1 MLNKLKFLLAPS
13 LMFLPALV
21 LAQGDGLNRLID
33 QFQVLVMRLVPIVVG
48 LALLLFLWGVLNYLF
63 KKDEVQKKDARDF
76 MIWGIVALF
85 VMVSVWGLVTVLSQ
99 TIFGTTPINVPP
111 TLPLVPGTR

>member
-33 QFQVLVMRLVPIVVG
+33 QFQVLVMRLVPVLIG
-48 LALLLFLWGVLNYLF
+48 LALLVFLWGVLKYIIV
-63 KKDEVQKKDARDF
+63 KDDSAKTEARNV
-76 MIWGIVALF
+76 MMYGIIALF
-85 VMVSVWGLVTVLSQ
+85 VMVSVWGIVTVLSQ
-99 TIFGTTPINVPP
+99 TIFGTNPIDVAPTVPK
-111 TLPLVPGTR
+111 VPGTR